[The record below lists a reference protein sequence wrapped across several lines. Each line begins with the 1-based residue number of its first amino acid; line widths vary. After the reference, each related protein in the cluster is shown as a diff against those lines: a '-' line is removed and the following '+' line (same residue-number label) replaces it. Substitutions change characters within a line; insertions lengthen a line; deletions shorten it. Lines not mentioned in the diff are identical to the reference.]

1 MLTMKTGGLFLVISV
16 ITGASNEKALA
27 IPVPYKTPM
36 LIAMWGPDC
45 SGRHASDVFEDHA
58 AVKH

>member
-27 IPVPYKTPM
+27 IPVPYKMPM
-36 LIAMWGPDC
+36 LIAM
-45 SGRHASDVFEDHA
+45 
-58 AVKH
+58 